1 MLGLDTRLTDELNYY
16 VKEIE
21 KVARQS
27 GLEPCTTIFELVDYK
42 QLNEIAAYM
51 GFPTRYPH
59 WRFGMEYEKLA
70 KSYTYGLAIIYEM
83 VINNDPCYAYLLR
96 ANDLVYQKTVIAHVF
111 AHCDFFMKN
120 FWFSKSNRKMLN
132 NMANHGTVVRSLI
145 NELGHDQVE
154 AFIDCCL
161 SVENLIDIHAPF
173 KEKKKF
179 DREHEDIINTDR
191 LKLQAKSYMDAYI
204 NPQDYLNAQR
214 KILEAKQTQD
224 SVLNAE
230 TDEQDV
236 LNFLLLHA
244 PLKNWEWQILNIIR
258 SEAYYFAPQ
267 AQTKILNEGWATYW
281 HSKIMTDLYPLSAA
295 EIVDYCD
302 HYAGIVASS
311 PTQINPYK
319 IGIELLRYCEQRWD
333 KGKFGISYL
342 ECEDFSERQNWDKQA
357 LKGRD
362 KLFEVRSIHN
372 DVTFIDAFLDEDF
385 CHQHKMFLYDY
396 DPESKAYKINTRD
409 FKAIKRSLLD
419 QLTNI
424 GNPVIVVKD
433 GNYNNRQELLL
444 QHKFTGQAL
453 HHGYT
458 LETLQNLYRMWK
470 RPVLIETA
478 DDDGRKRIRYDGS
491 SHRVE
496 KL

>member
-1 MLGLDTRLTDELNYY
+1 MLGLDTKLTDELNYY

-21 KVARQS
+21 QVARQS
-27 GLEPCTTIFELVDYK
+27 GLQPCTTIFELVDYK

-70 KSYTYGLAIIYEM
+70 KSYTYGLSVIYEM

-120 FWFSKSNRKMLN
+120 FWFSKTNRKMLN

-145 NELGHDQVE
+145 NDLGHDKIE
-154 AFIDCCL
+154 EFIDCCL

-179 DREHEDIINTDR
+179 DREHVDTINTDK

-204 NPQDYLNAQR
+204 NPKDYINAKR
-214 KILEAKQTQD
+214 KILEDSHNKD

-319 IGIELLRYCEQRWD
+319 VGIELLRYCEKRWD
-333 KGKFGISYL
+333 QGKFGINYL
-342 ECEDFSERQNWDKQA
+342 ECEDFGERQNWDKQT

-396 DPESKAYKINTRD
+396 DHERKTYKIGSRD

-424 GNPVIVVKD
+424 GNPVILVKD
-433 GNYNNRQELLL
+433 GNFHNRQELLL
-444 QHKFTGQAL
+444 QHKFTGQTL
-453 HHGYT
+453 HHSFT
-458 LETLQNLYRMWK
+458 LETLKNLYRLWK

-478 DDDGRKRIRYDGS
+478 DNDGKKRIRYDGS

-496 KL
+496 KI